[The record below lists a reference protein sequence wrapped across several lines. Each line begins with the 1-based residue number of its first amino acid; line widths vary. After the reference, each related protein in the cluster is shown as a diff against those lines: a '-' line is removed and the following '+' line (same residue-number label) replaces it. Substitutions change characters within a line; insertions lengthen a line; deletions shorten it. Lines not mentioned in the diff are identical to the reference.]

1 MLKRRLTLV
10 GVAVFFVVAFITL
23 TVRLTNIAKGS
34 SLTAASL
41 TMSNSRLSYKAQ
53 PTSGAI
59 NTSLITISG
68 TTQPDINTGHLFP
81 GDVVC
86 FTDAGQNGCIG
97 NTTYTVDSI
106 VDGTHFNL
114 NTPLTTAV
122 DTSGWVIATQSGTWT
137 IAFTNVAAVPI
148 GGSLT
153 VSIPMADNAKGANG
167 IPDSSTTIASSGF
180 DLGTIGPA
188 NVVISGCTP
197 ANWGVATIA
206 TGSGVVDHLI
216 TFTRSSGSCAA
227 STAMVVTIGGPGVIN
242 PAPLVAPNHTQGV
255 ADVYGVTVTTK
266 DGGGYTLDSAVP
278 RAAPIE
284 AVLVSAT
291 VDEALSFQVQGMTSG
306 SPYCGNNAS
315 VSASATSIPWGHFT
329 VTNGFVYADQQ
340 LTVSTNAT
348 SGYVV
353 TLSESDQMGRNGN
366 VCTGSTPSV
375 GNYTFGTATCIRD
388 TTCSP
393 GGCTESVMSDWTDP
407 VGYVGLGY
415 SLASQSGTDA
425 IFWYNQ
431 GARIF
436 NAKAL
441 ADIQG
446 GKTAQAIMSNTG
458 PVNGNSIY
466 VCYKIAVPGTQPS
479 GYYYNIAKYT
489 ATATF

>member
-1 MLKRRLTLV
+1 V
-10 GVAVFFVVAFITL
+10 
-23 TVRLTNIAKGS
+23 
-34 SLTAASL
+34 
-41 TMSNSRLSYKAQ
+41 
-53 PTSGAI
+53 
-59 NTSLITISG
+59 
-68 TTQPDINTGHLFP
+68 TQPDINTGHLFP
-81 GDVVC
+81 GDVIC

-114 NTPLTTAV
+114 TSPLTTAV
-122 DTSGWVIATQSGTWT
+122 DTAGWVIATQSGTWT

-167 IPDSSTTIASSGF
+167 IPDSATTIAASGF
-180 DLGTIGPA
+180 DLGTIGPS

-197 ANWGVATIA
+197 ANWGTATIA
-206 TGSGVVDHLI
+206 TGSAAVDHLI

-266 DGGGYTLDSAVP
+266 DGGGDTLDSAIP
-278 RAAPIE
+278 RVAPVE
-284 AVLVSAT
+284 AVLISGT
-291 VDEALSFQVQGMTSG
+291 VDESLTFQVQGLASG

-315 VSASATSIPWGHFT
+315 VSASATSIPWGHAA
-329 VTNGFVYADQQ
+329 TNTFVYADQQ

-348 SGYVV
+348 SGYAV
-353 TLSESDQMGRNGN
+353 TVAESDQMGRNGN
-366 VCTGSTPSV
+366 VCTGNAPSS

-388 TTCSP
+388 TVCSAGP
-393 GGCTESVMSDWTDP
+393 CSETVMSDWTSATNYP
-407 VGYVGLGY
+407 GLGY
-415 SLASQSGTDA
+415 SLASQSGSDA
-425 IFWYNQ
+425 IFWWSQ

-436 NAKAL
+436 NAKSV
-441 ADIQG
+441 ADVQG
-446 GKTAQAIMSNTG
+446 GETPQAIMSNTG
-458 PVNGNSIY
+458 PVSGSSIY
-466 VCYKIAVPGTQPS
+466 VCYRIAIPAIQPS
-479 GYYYNIAKYT
+479 GYYYNIIKYT